1 MVTSLILYNY
11 IHNNIN
17 YEPFPSKVAMSHVDS
32 KDDEVKSIL
41 AEIDSNDSKESDNSK
56 TKKDVEIKEIKIT
69 TEKDNDGIEWETNT
83 IESDD
88 SEW

>member
-1 MVTSLILYNY
+1 
-11 IHNNIN
+11 
-17 YEPFPSKVAMSHVDS
+17 MSHVDS

-56 TKKDVEIKEIKIT
+56 KD
-69 TEKDNDGIEWETNT
+69 KDNVKNNIEIDDDGIKWETNDE
-83 IESDD
+83 ESPD